1 MPKLRTS
8 IYDLMEELGID
19 WDSYKGREEFLTI
32 TSTEDDEVVLISIQD
47 EEHRILEVLWSK

>member
-1 MPKLRTS
+1 MTKLKDS

-32 TSTEDDEVVLISIQD
+32 TSQPDGTVVLVSLQD
-47 EEHRILEVLWSK
+47 EDHKILEILWEK